1 MTTLRPNPKN
11 IQVERTDSLVLQPLD
26 GPKRRGQPGIA
37 ITKEYQARRVLRRLY
52 NLCRYRSKHAADK
65 LFHNQK
71 SWWAGVDCRQ
81 YHLRFD
87 REAVSLLSP
96 SA

>member
-26 GPKRRGQPGIA
+26 GSKQRGQPGIVV
-37 ITKEYQARRVLRRLY
+37 TKEYQASRVLRRIY
-52 NLCRYRSKHAADK
+52 NLSRYRSKHAADK

-71 SWWAGVDCRQ
+71 PWRS
-81 YHLRFD
+81 
-87 REAVSLLSP
+87 
-96 SA
+96 